1 MNYKYL
7 FTQVAND
14 YCIYQFEYNNVSTV
28 IGRIRGDY
36 SQSNNKSHGYN
47 YDFIINRIEVNTNDY
62 TSIARLAFRRDDNQ
76 ETTDKNL
83 EILNDWFKKESEGID
98 VLKIYFPEPKSD

>member
-14 YCIYQFEYNNVSTV
+14 FCIYQFEYNNVSTV

-36 SQSNNKSHGYN
+36 SESNNRKHGYN
-47 YDFIINRIEVNTNDY
+47 HDFIINRIDTNSNDY
-62 TSIARLAFRRDDNQ
+62 TSIARLVFRKDDNQ
-76 ETTDKNL
+76 EMTDKNL
-83 EILNDWFKKESEGID
+83 ETLNDWFRKESQD
-98 VLKIYFPEPKSD
+98 MDDLKIYFPEPKSD